1 MTRLRRVG
9 ARIWQTASIPFL
21 AIVLSFVVAAVV
33 IIVSSGFT
41 ATGFDA
47 LLPIAAYANLL
58 TGAFGSGTGI
68 GNTLVAAAPLVF
80 GGLAVGLGFKAGL
93 FNIGVAGQ
101 FLVGAF
107 AAAVVGS
114 SLADASAYLAVPA
127 AMIAGALGGAAFGFV
142 PGFLKA
148 RTGAHE
154 VVTTIMLNNAAVL
167 LLTWAVNDLVRAP
180 GFSFPRTGPIGN
192 SALPVLLGR
201 NLHLGIPLALV
212 AVFAVRWLLD
222 RVTLGFEIRT
232 VGQNPHAARN
242 AGMHPVFITAL
253 TMTLSGLLAGI
264 AGAVQM
270 LGVIGFYAPGITAS
284 VGFDS
289 IAVALLGRSDPIGI
303 LFAAILFGAFR
314 AGAPL
319 MQIET
324 SVPIEVI
331 DIIQALVILFLAAD
345 VIVRRVF
352 RVRGRRPVITELA
365 TVAQSWAGGAP
376 PAGPPRWTR
385 SARSSG

>member
-1 MTRLRRVG
+1 MSRLGRL
-9 ARIWQTASIPFL
+9 ARQIWQVASIPLL
-21 AIVLSFVVAAVV
+21 AIVLAFVVAAVV
-33 IIVSSGFT
+33 IVVSTAFTSSGF
-41 ATGFDA
+41 AP
-47 LLPIAAYANLL
+47 LLPLAAYASLL
-58 TGAFGSGTGI
+58 AGAFGSGTGI
-68 GNTLVAAAPLVF
+68 ANTLVAAAPLIF

-107 AAAVVGS
+107 AAAVTGANLS
-114 SLADASAYLAVPA
+114 EAPA
-127 AMIAGALGGAAFGFV
+127 AVGAPLAMLAGAFAGAAFGFI

-148 RTGAHE
+148 WTGAHE

-167 LLTWAVNDLVRAP
+167 LLTWAVNDLVRAA

-192 SALPVLLGR
+192 SALPIILGR
-201 NLHLGIPLALV
+201 NLHLGIPLAV
-212 AVFAVRWLLD
+212 VTVFAVRWLLD
-222 RVTLGFEIRT
+222 RTTIGFEIRT
-232 VGQNPHAARN
+232 VGQNPNASRY
-242 AGMHPVFITAL
+242 AGMRPIFITTL

-264 AGAVQM
+264 AGAIQM

-289 IAVALLGRSDPIGI
+289 IAVALLGRSNPIGI

-324 SVPIEVI
+324 SVPIEII

-345 VIVRRVF
+345 LIVRRVF
-352 RVRGRRPVITELA
+352 RVRGAKPIIPELA
-365 TVAQSWAGGAP
+365 TVTQTWAGGAP
-376 PAGPPRWTR
+376 PAQPT
-385 SARSSG
+385 